1 MTNSS
6 DFIILIL
13 LQTKFEQKGYDVMKR
28 KYPNHVI
35 FRNSNFWLWRMQ
47 CHIRNWLYRAYSVGA
62 KQQRSAWRLWRNC
75 KLLTRKCKYL
85 QLRQIAD
92 KHFIVI
98 FSNRILFK
106 AIRFTVIP
114 GCIGKHR
121 KAVQRNCKSGTDCL
135 DKAFFLCP
143 HLKKRIVLS
152 AEQFIYSVSSAVKN
166 RFAKFISHSR
176 KCCMS
181 MPTSLLCTAHTAY
194 SPECDRF
201 TYKSLFCVK

>member
-1 MTNSS
+1 
-6 DFIILIL
+6 
-13 LQTKFEQKGYDVMKR
+13 
-28 KYPNHVI
+28 
-35 FRNSNFWLWRMQ
+35 MQ

-62 KQQRSAWRLWRNC
+62 KQRRSAWRLWRNH

-92 KHFIVI
+92 KHFIVV

-143 HLKKRIVLS
+143 HLKKRIIFVGWTIYIFGLFRRKKSFCQIHITFSQVLYVN
-152 AEQFIYSVSSAVKN
+152 ANIFVMYG
-166 RFAKFISHSR
+166 
-176 KCCMS
+176 
-181 MPTSLLCTAHTAY
+181 T
-194 SPECDRF
+194 DRIF
-201 TYKSLFCVK
+201 TGMW